1 MENATSL
8 LSPFSFSVLFFAFL
22 HPLLHHP
29 AVLLFRIARSSLTA
43 DSQTRAARKSA
54 VFIYGI
60 ETPPFCI
67 FIILP
72 QLGAGFCIYY
82 VVGRILFYLTSRRDI
97 FLLQRKGKNKKE
109 KAAQRSCTRA
119 IVLFLS
125 LIFLRVWNLH
135 FFSYLIFLVSV
146 S

>member
-1 MENATSL
+1 MLHLSSVSSPLRFL
-8 LSPFSFSVLFFAFL
+8 LLFAFL

-43 DSQTRAARKSA
+43 DPRAARKPA

-72 QLGAGFCIYY
+72 QLGAGFCMYY
-82 VVGRILFYLTSRRDI
+82 VVGYVLSILLGAISF
-97 FLLQRKGKNKKE
+97 FLKKKNE
-109 KAAQRSCTRA
+109 
-119 IVLFLS
+119 
-125 LIFLRVWNLH
+125 
-135 FFSYLIFLVSV
+135 
-146 S
+146 